1 MKVKR
6 LRTSF
11 FAFIFVFLLADGI
24 AAAERDRL
32 SVGMPADAKSFDPQM
47 TSDTVS
53 STYMVQLYEP
63 LFDFSRDKKLVGCL
77 AESWKKL
84 DAVTYQITLRKGV
97 KFHNGAELTAEDAVF
112 TLHRMT
118 TPKAAAV
125 KAYGANID
133 PDGFKII
140 DRYTFQ
146 VKATSPMA
154 AFLSYLN
161 HSSGY
166 IMNKKVVE
174 TEGDNYGRHPIGT
187 GPFKFVEMLKGDHV
201 SFERFDDYW
210 GVKPRFKKLMM
221 RTIPEPASRV
231 IELETGNV
239 DLVYDIPNSDF
250 RRLENEGKVKVYHHP
265 GLALTYMGFN
275 TQTPPFDD
283 PRVRR
288 AISMAIDRE
297 AALKVV
303 YRGLGVVPSG
313 VLLPIHNYF
322 PEPSAPEYDPD
333 SAQKLLK
340 EAGVPHLSFTLYT
353 NESKQRRNY
362 AEIIQSMLADIG
374 VTVQINVLEWGS
386 FLEQLKNG
394 NLPVFMIGWGSSV
407 NPDPDAYIKTAMHS
421 RFAGST
427 NRACLK
433 DREVDELLEKGAVT
447 EDGPERAEIYAR
459 LCKRI
464 DELNPWCCLAIA
476 DTLYGTNKDLKGA
489 DEFYHGTLN
498 PLNGV
503 FYQ

>member
-1 MKVKR
+1 MNGKHSK
-6 LRTSF
+6 T
-11 FAFIFVFLLADGI
+11 IFCALFLCFLLVGCTR
-24 AAAERDRL
+24 AAGKDRL
-32 SVGMPADAKSFDPQM
+32 AVGMPADAKSFDPQM

-53 STYMVQLYEP
+53 STYMIQMYEP
-63 LFDFSRDKKLVGCL
+63 LFDFSRDKKLIGCL

-84 DAVTYQITLRKGV
+84 DPLTYEITLRKGV
-97 KFHNGAELTAEDAVF
+97 TFHNGDELTAEDAVF
-112 TLHRMT
+112 TLRRMT

-133 PDGFKII
+133 PAGFKII

-161 HSSGY
+161 HSSSY
-166 IMNKKVVE
+166 IMNKNAVE
-174 TEGDNYGRHPIGT
+174 AEGDNYGRHPVGT
-187 GPFKFVEMLKGDHV
+187 GPFKFSEMLKGDHV

-210 GVKPRFKKLMM
+210 GLKPRFKSLIM

-239 DLVYDIPNSDF
+239 DLIYDIPNSDF
-250 RRLENEGKVKVYHHP
+250 RRLENEEKVRVYHNP
-265 GLALTYMGFN
+265 GRALTYMGFN
-275 TQTPPFDD
+275 TQIPPFDN
-283 PRVRR
+283 PKIRK
-288 AISMAIDRE
+288 AITLAIDRE
-297 AALKVV
+297 AALNVV
-303 YRGLGVVPSG
+303 YHGLGVVPTS

-322 PEPSAPEYDPD
+322 PELAAPEYDPD
-333 SAQKLLK
+333 KARKLLE
-340 EAGVPHLSFTLYT
+340 EAGVPNLSFTLYT

-427 NRACLK
+427 NRVCLK
-433 DREVDELLEKGAVT
+433 DKEVDELLEQGAVT
-447 EDGPERAEIYAR
+447 EDGPERAKIYAR
-459 LCKRI
+459 LCERI

-489 DEFYHGTLN
+489 DGFYHGTLN
-498 PLNGV
+498 PLNSV
-503 FYQ
+503 FYE

>member
-1 MKVKR
+1 MNVKR
-6 LRTSF
+6 PKTAF
-11 FAFIFVFLLADGI
+11 FVLLFVFLQTGSI
-24 AAAERDRL
+24 AAAEKELL

-53 STYMVQLYEP
+53 STYMIQMYEP
-63 LFDFSRDKKLVGCL
+63 LFDFSRDKKLIGRL

-84 DAVTYQITLRKGV
+84 DPLTYEITLRKGV

-125 KAYGANID
+125 RAYGANID
-133 PDGFKII
+133 PDGFKIV
-140 DRYTFQ
+140 DRYTFR
-146 VKATSPMA
+146 VKTKSPMA

-161 HSSGY
+161 HSSSY
-166 IMNKKVVE
+166 VLNKAAVE
-174 TEGDNYGRHPIGT
+174 AEGDDYGRRPIGT
-187 GPFKFVEMLKGDHV
+187 GPFKFSETLKGDHV
-201 SFERFDDYW
+201 AFERFDDYW
-210 GVKPRFKKLMM
+210 DAKPRFKSLIM

-239 DLVYDIPNSDF
+239 DLIYDIPNSDF
-250 RRLENEGKVKVYHHP
+250 RRLENEGKVKVYHKP

-288 AISMAIDRE
+288 AIALAIDRE
-297 AALKVV
+297 AALNVV
-303 YRGLGVVPSG
+303 YHGLGVVPSS

-322 PEPSAPEYDPD
+322 PAPVPPEYDPD
-333 SAQKLLK
+333 KARKLLE
-340 EAGVPHLSFTLYT
+340 EAGAADLSFTLYT

-362 AEIIQSMLADIG
+362 AEIIQSMLADVG

-427 NRACLK
+427 NRVCLK
-433 DREVDELLEKGAVT
+433 DAEVDALLEKGAVT
-447 EDGPERAEIYAR
+447 EDGSERAEIYAR
-459 LCKRI
+459 LCERI
-464 DELNPWCCLAIA
+464 DELTPWCCLAIA

-489 DEFYHGTLN
+489 DGFYHGTLN
-498 PLNGV
+498 PLNSV
-503 FYQ
+503 FYE